1 MNRMILG
8 GRLATDLR
16 IQTFEKEKEDGS
28 IQTLHKA
35 SFLLAFSG
43 NSHYISQFIWC
54 QVWGQKRVEAIQKYL
69 QNGDYIT
76 LEGEIRGLP
85 NNQEETRERIEEKK
99 YLCYV
104 VVDTIYDYI
113 RKKGGT
119 PDIEIP
125 EEPIEPGRKRY
136 PWE

>member
-16 IQTFEKEKEDGS
+16 VQTFEKEKEDGS
-28 IQTLHKA
+28 IQTFHRA

-43 NSHYISQFIWC
+43 NSHSISQFIWC
-54 QVWGQKRVEAIQKYL
+54 QVWGEKRVEAIRKYL
-69 QNGDYIT
+69 QAGDYIT

-85 NNQEETRERIEEKK
+85 NNQDGTGDRKS
-99 YLCYV
+99 LCYV
-104 VVDTIYDYI
+104 AVDTIYDYI
-113 RKKGGT
+113 RKKAKT
-119 PDIEIP
+119 PDIELP
-125 EEPIEPGRKRY
+125 EEPAELGRKRY